1 MESNDRPIFPGIAS
15 GVLNVSA
22 SSEYDPSSAAYR
34 CRLDYQNREG
44 SQSWRAGSD
53 NLEQYF
59 QVSSPF
65 PYRFHE
71 IITKGGGSTE
81 QWVRS
86 YLIKYTL
93 TGANWK
99 YYNNCEK
106 LKANE
111 DTNSYHGN
119 TLKSFVARVIRIYP
133 TDYHLHI
140 AMRIEVMISENTG
153 ESIDDFRINNI
164 FPAVELGFP
173 VTASSV
179 YSPSYGPDRLRLN
192 YNMNR
197 EGGKSWIPAI
207 QDINQWAL
215 VSSMVPKQWRQLC
228 IQGDSNGNWVKSFYL
243 SYTPDGKTWHVYNSK
258 EMLIA
263 NTNDSSIVSV
273 HLIPIIARSIKIHP
287 VSWKNYISMRLEAYF
302 ID

>member
-119 TLKSFVARVIRIYP
+119 TLKSFVATPNKMIRANAVAACSNLKKP
-133 TDYHLHI
+133 HLLNKFPNE
-140 AMRIEVMISENTG
+140 AMRFQLLSWRDV
-153 ESIDDFRINNI
+153 ID
-164 FPAVELGFP
+164 P
-173 VTASSV
+173 
-179 YSPSYGPDRLRLN
+179 
-192 YNMNR
+192 
-197 EGGKSWIPAI
+197 
-207 QDINQWAL
+207 
-215 VSSMVPKQWRQLC
+215 
-228 IQGDSNGNWVKSFYL
+228 
-243 SYTPDGKTWHVYNSK
+243 HK
-258 EMLIA
+258 EC
-263 NTNDSSIVSV
+263 N
-273 HLIPIIARSIKIHP
+273 
-287 VSWKNYISMRLEAYF
+287 
-302 ID
+302 